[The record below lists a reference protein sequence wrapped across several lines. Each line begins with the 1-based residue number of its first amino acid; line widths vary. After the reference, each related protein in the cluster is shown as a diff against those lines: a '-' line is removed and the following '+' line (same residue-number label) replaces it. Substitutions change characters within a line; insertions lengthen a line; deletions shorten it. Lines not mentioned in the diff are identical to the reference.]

1 MSTALSVA
9 KLAVKLGASIGT
21 SKVVNDII
29 KANTNPTTASE
40 QAQVVVG
47 AVVLGSMIGDASSKH
62 VNAKLS
68 SLGESLAEAKA
79 RRIAKKESKD

>member
-1 MSTALSVA
+1 MSTALSIA
-9 KLAVKLGASIGT
+9 KLTVKLGASIGT

-29 KANTNPTTASE
+29 KSNTNPATAAE

-62 VNAKLS
+62 VNSKL
-68 SLGESLAEAKA
+68 ESFGTAIAEAKA